1 MVELKDNMMRRV
13 IFLFWLSVGYI
24 ANAQLTFDF
33 QASQPFLLQVNKNDI
48 NVYPCER
55 IVFDVSTSELKCIL
69 STRLLEGAQFEQTIT
84 AKAGF
89 KQEFQLGKDKKNN
102 WKWMLVGE
110 SEMKLD
116 TALLNAIP
124 SLGVIYSGER
134 RCNTPMETTDFEFM
148 LSECRTI
155 HKSEARLS
163 FIFNKTREVCCSVQ
177 QIMDIL
183 SLVELEDDKLEVL
196 TELIGRIYDWDERQ
210 RIVDSFFTERAQ
222 NKVRQL
228 LQ

>member
-13 IFLFWLSVGYI
+13 IFLFWFLVGYI
-24 ANAQLTFDF
+24 ANAQLAFDF

-69 STRLLEGAQFEQTIT
+69 STRLLEGAQFEQTIN
-84 AKAGF
+84 AKPGF
-89 KQEFQLGKDKKNN
+89 KQEFQLGKDKKNH

-116 TALLNAIP
+116 TAVLNAIP

-134 RCNTPMETTDFEFM
+134 RCNTPMKTTDFESM
-148 LSECRTI
+148 LSECRAI
-155 HKSEARLS
+155 HKSDARLD
-163 FIFNKTREVCCSVQ
+163 FIFEKTREICCSVQ
-177 QIMDIL
+177 QIIEIL
-183 SLVELEDDKLEVL
+183 SMLELEDDKMEVL
-196 TELIGRIYDWDERQ
+196 IELIERVYNWDERQ
-210 RIVDSFFTERAQ
+210 LIVDAFFTERAQ
-222 NKVRQL
+222 SKARLL

>member
-1 MVELKDNMMRRV
+1 MMRWMAIV
-13 IFLFWLSVGYI
+13 ILCAICNVSW
-24 ANAQLTFDF
+24 AQLAFDF
-33 QASQPFLLQVNKNDI
+33 HASQPFQMQVNQHDI

-55 IVFDVSTSELKCIL
+55 LVFNVNAAEPKFVV
-69 STRLLEGAQFEQTIT
+69 STRLLEGAQFEQVISPKT
-84 AKAGF
+84 GF

-102 WKWMLVGE
+102 WKWMLIGE
-110 SEMKLD
+110 SEIKLD
-116 TALLNAIP
+116 TSSINTIP
-124 SLGVIYSGER
+124 SLGMIYTGER
-134 RCNTPMETTDFEFM
+134 RCNSPMRTSDFELM
-148 LSECRTI
+148 LSECSTI

-163 FIFNKTREVCCSVQ
+163 FIFKETQEVCCSVQ